1 MPLIKRHFFVRNM
14 TIHSRATGYI
24 QSSRATMP
32 VLIRPLLIAYL
43 KRMPSSL

>member
-1 MPLIKRHFFVRNM
+1 MPLSKRHFFARSV
-14 TIHSRATGYI
+14 TIHSQATGYI

-32 VLIRPLLIAYL
+32 VLIPRVLIANL